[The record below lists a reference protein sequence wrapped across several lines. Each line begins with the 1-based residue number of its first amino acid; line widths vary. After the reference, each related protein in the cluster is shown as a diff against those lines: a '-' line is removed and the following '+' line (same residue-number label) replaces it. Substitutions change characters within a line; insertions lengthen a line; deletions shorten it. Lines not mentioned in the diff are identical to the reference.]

1 MANPQNSQKTYPAFS
16 SFFSELKDPRRTSKG
31 NHLYP
36 LEEILF
42 LSIAAVV
49 SGADTWT
56 SISLFGRAKLDWLRK
71 FYPFENGIPS
81 HDVLG
86 KVFAAL
92 DPESFSRCFVSW
104 IDSIAKITPGEVV
117 SIDGKTLC
125 GSADK
130 ANGRSALHVVS
141 AFATANGLCLGQVAV
156 GSKSNEI
163 TAIPELLELLAIRG
177 CIVTIDAM
185 GCQKSIAK
193 AILDKGADYVLMVK
207 GNQKGLKD
215 QVEKLFSIAPL
226 KTQFSSNDLGHGRI
240 ESRKCEVIDQLRFLD
255 DKKEWAGLKTVIRI
269 TSERTNKQTGIYNT
283 ETRFYISSLAPD
295 AELINNA
302 VRSHWAV
309 ENNLHWSLDVVFKED
324 ASLKK
329 KDHSA
334 LNYNIIAK
342 MALTLIDQEKS
353 TKKSKPSKRL
363 LAALEDEYR
372 AKILKI

>member
-1 MANPQNSQKTYPAFS
+1 MANPQTSQKTYPAFS

-92 DPESFSRCFVSW
+92 DPEAFSRCFVSW

-125 GSADK
+125 GSVDK

-207 GNQKGLKD
+207 GNQRGLKD
-215 QVEKLFSIAPL
+215 QAEKLFSIAPL
-226 KTQFSSNDLGHGRI
+226 KTQFRSNDLGHGRI

-269 TSERTNKQTGIYNT
+269 TSERTDKQTGICNT
-283 ETRFYISSLAPD
+283 ETRFYISSLGPD